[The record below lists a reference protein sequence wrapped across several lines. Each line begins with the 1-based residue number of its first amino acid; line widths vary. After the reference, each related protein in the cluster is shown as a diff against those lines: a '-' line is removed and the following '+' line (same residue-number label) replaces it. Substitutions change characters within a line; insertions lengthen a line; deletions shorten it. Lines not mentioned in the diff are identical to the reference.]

1 MAGFAS
7 RFSRWLQR
15 IQGILARPIIAPGPV
30 RSFAFPITSAR
41 ATGKFKCRCPS
52 ASWALRCCQR
62 FFSTRYGSK
71 VSHCID
77 GKLQEPTTVQPLWPA
92 GVHIPSWM
100 KAWWA
105 GDVAITLVGHGVLFR
120 HPCGC
125 FFTGVGHPPFFLS
138 GFSYCW
144 RVLGMAVKR
153 CLCGCTVLHKSL
165 PKQSWI
171 EAFLA
176 WHGLCSIC
184 F

>member
-7 RFSRWLQR
+7 HFSRWLQR
-15 IQGILARPIIAPGPV
+15 IQGILARPIIAPGSV

-92 GVHIPSWM
+92 GVHIPSWSCCHHPGWPWGSFSTSLRM
-100 KAWWA
+100 FF
-105 GDVAITLVGHGVLFR
+105 HGR
-120 HPCGC
+120 GSSS
-125 FFTGVGHPPFFLS
+125 FFLS